1 MTLDLDHT
9 QNPDAKNIE
18 SAFAGFVPRSPSENV
33 LNRVRTMAHNEVS
46 PRANWVLSL
55 ASFFTVKRVV
65 LATTTFAVIGL
76 ALVNLTSLVP
86 EYLNT
91 GDLAATINGNKTN
104 TAILTPKIQSS
115 PEMLNW
121 AQTQLDHGLEL
132 FRDQKFDESQ
142 GVFASIA
149 TQVPDFPKRR
159 EVYLYWIESLKKM
172 GEYRAAETKQRELEM
187 ERP

>member
-1 MTLDLDHT
+1 MTLNSHHT
-9 QNPDAKNIE
+9 QNPNAKNLE
-18 SAFAGFVPRSPSENV
+18 SAFAGFTPRSPSQNV
-33 LNRVRTMAHNEVS
+33 LNSVRAMAHHEVA
-46 PRANWVLSL
+46 PRANWILSL
-55 ASFFTVKRVV
+55 ASFFTVKRVA
-65 LATTTFAVIGL
+65 LTTTTFAVVAL
-76 ALVNLTSLVP
+76 LLVNLTSLVP
-86 EYLNT
+86 GLLNPEGLLANIKGNKANT
-91 GDLAATINGNKTN
+91 G
-104 TAILTPKIQSS
+104 ILTPKIQSS

-187 ERP
+187 EHP